1 MNSLESG
8 SNVQSGLEMIMEK
21 SPDTIVLVDRNLTLV
36 KVISAK
42 DDYYHYLANNCI
54 GKQPQA
60 LFPDGK
66 NYDQYEIYR
75 AAVKRVFEE
84 QVKVDFSFEVSFEG
98 KNYYYL
104 SQASL
109 FNEELVIVYTRNVSS
124 LKTEKNLQE
133 LINTILD
140 RLPLGVFVKDGD
152 NHFNYLYWNHF
163 MEEITG
169 IETREIEG
177 HDDFEVNYNAL
188 MTAEERLETDMNVIK
203 TGLTARFKGKVKSAS
218 GDYRDIEV
226 AKYPISLN
234 NGKPLVLALWRDITS
249 ELATENTLRRTRILT
264 KMALRISDI
273 RTCSIFID
281 PDSTH
286 NFKDSVVTLNDWNTM
301 SEDMIEVSWG
311 QFISRA
317 HPDDQE
323 HYHNMF
329 TRLCRGEISEARIEA
344 RMLFPGKKEYVWRE
358 VFATVY
364 ERDDK
369 GRPSVILGCSTNIQE
384 RKNQELSLEEAKVKA
399 EAADKMK
406 SKYLA
411 DMSHEIRTPLN
422 AITGFS
428 ELMAFADTDE
438 ERMSYY
444 DVIKMNNQL
453 LMQLINDI
461 LDISKIES
469 GKMEFIYTTLRLS
482 EIFAPQQQAFALRVA
497 PDVKVIFESDGNDY
511 CIVSEKTRLTQV
523 LTNFL
528 SNAVKF
534 TSSGSIRFGYRLTD
548 DGIYVYVTDTGM
560 GISKESQASIFNR
573 FVKLNSFKQGTG
585 LGLSICKTII
595 EKLKGKIG
603 VESEEGKGSTFWF
616 TIPCQPMKVK

>member
-1 MNSLESG
+1 
-8 SNVQSGLEMIMEK
+8 MIMEK

-109 FNEELVIVYTRNVSS
+109 FNEELVIVYTRDVSS
-124 LKTEKNLQE
+124 LKTENNLQE

-364 ERDDK
+364 ERDEK

-595 EKLKGKIG
+595 EKLKGKIE

>member
-109 FNEELVIVYTRNVSS
+109 FNEELVIVYTRDVSS
-124 LKTEKNLQE
+124 MKTENNLQE
-133 LINTILD
+133 LIKTILD

-329 TRLCRGEISEARIEA
+329 TSLCRGEISEARIEA

-364 ERDDK
+364 ERDEK

-461 LDISKIES
+461 LDISKIEADAIKITYEQLDVS
-469 GKMEFIYTTLRLS
+469 ELMDTIYAS
-482 EIFAPQQQAFALRVA
+482 AKLRV
-497 PDVKVIFESDGNDY
+497 PGGVKLVL
-511 CIVSEKTRLTQV
+511 EKGADHHMFGTDSMRLLQLINNLV
-523 LTNFL
+523 N
-528 SNAVKF
+528 NAIKN
-534 TSSGSIRFGYRLTD
+534 TKEGSITMGYTIQPDNQLRF
-548 DGIYVYVTDTGM
+548 YVRDTGI
-560 GISKESQASIFNR
+560 GIDKDKLKDVFGR
-573 FVKLNSFKQGTG
+573 FVKINDYMEGIG
-585 LGLSICKTII
+585 LGLAICKGLVVKMGGSIHVTS
-595 EKLKGKIG
+595 ELG
-603 VESEEGKGSTFWF
+603 VGSEFSFILPSHE
-616 TIPCQPMKVK
+616 

>member
-281 PDSTH
+281 PDCTH

-329 TRLCRGEISEARIEA
+329 TRLCRGEISEARIEV
-344 RMLFPGKKEYVWRE
+344 RMLFPGKKEYAWRE

-461 LDISKIES
+461 LDISKIEADAIKITYEQLDVS
-469 GKMEFIYTTLRLS
+469 ELMDTIYAS
-482 EIFAPQQQAFALRVA
+482 AKLRV
-497 PDVKVIFESDGNDY
+497 PGGVKLVL
-511 CIVSEKTRLTQV
+511 EKGADHHMFGTDSMRLLQLINNLV
-523 LTNFL
+523 N
-528 SNAVKF
+528 NAIKN
-534 TSSGSIRFGYRLTD
+534 TKEGSITMGYTIQPDNQLRF
-548 DGIYVYVTDTGM
+548 YVRDTGI
-560 GISKESQASIFNR
+560 GIDKEKLKDVFDR
-573 FVKLNSFKQGTG
+573 FVKINDYMEGIG
-585 LGLSICKTII
+585 LGLAICKGLVVKMGGSIHVTS
-595 EKLKGKIG
+595 ELG
-603 VESEEGKGSTFWF
+603 VGSEFSFILPSHE
-616 TIPCQPMKVK
+616 

>member
-109 FNEELVIVYTRNVSS
+109 FNEELVIVYTRDVSS
-124 LKTEKNLQE
+124 LKTENNLQE

-218 GDYRDIEV
+218 GDYRDIEI

-364 ERDDK
+364 ERDEK

-461 LDISKIES
+461 LDISKIEADAIKITYEQLDVS
-469 GKMEFIYTTLRLS
+469 ELMDTIYAS
-482 EIFAPQQQAFALRVA
+482 AKLRV
-497 PDVKVIFESDGNDY
+497 PGGVKLVL
-511 CIVSEKTRLTQV
+511 EKGADHHMFGTDSMRLLLLINNLV
-523 LTNFL
+523 N
-528 SNAVKF
+528 NAIKN
-534 TSSGSIRFGYRLTD
+534 TKEGSITMGYTIQPDNQLRF
-548 DGIYVYVTDTGM
+548 YVRDTGI
-560 GISKESQASIFNR
+560 GIDKDKLKDVFGR
-573 FVKLNSFKQGTG
+573 FVKINDYMEGIG
-585 LGLSICKTII
+585 LGLAICKGLVVKMGGSIHVTS
-595 EKLKGKIG
+595 ELG
-603 VESEEGKGSTFWF
+603 VGSEFSFILPSHE
-616 TIPCQPMKVK
+616 

>member
-109 FNEELVIVYTRNVSS
+109 FNEELVIVYTRDVSS

-281 PDSTH
+281 PDCTH

-329 TRLCRGEISEARIEA
+329 TRLCRGEISEARIEV
-344 RMLFPGKKEYVWRE
+344 RMLFPGKKEYAWRE

-461 LDISKIES
+461 LDISKIEADAIKITYEQLDVS
-469 GKMEFIYTTLRLS
+469 ELMDTIYAS
-482 EIFAPQQQAFALRVA
+482 AKLRV
-497 PDVKVIFESDGNDY
+497 PGGVKLVL
-511 CIVSEKTRLTQV
+511 EKGADHHMFGTDSMRLLQLINNLV
-523 LTNFL
+523 N
-528 SNAVKF
+528 NAIKN
-534 TSSGSIRFGYRLTD
+534 TKEGSITMGYTIQPDDQLRF
-548 DGIYVYVTDTGM
+548 YVRDTGI
-560 GISKESQASIFNR
+560 GIDKEKLKDVFDR
-573 FVKLNSFKQGTG
+573 FVKINDYMEGIG
-585 LGLSICKTII
+585 LGLAICKGLVVKMGGSIHVTS
-595 EKLKGKIG
+595 ELG
-603 VESEEGKGSTFWF
+603 VGSEFSFILPSHE
-616 TIPCQPMKVK
+616 

>member
-109 FNEELVIVYTRNVSS
+109 FNEELVIVYTRDVSS
-124 LKTEKNLQE
+124 LKTENNLQE

-329 TRLCRGEISEARIEA
+329 TRLCRGEISEARIKA

-364 ERDDK
+364 ERDEK

-461 LDISKIES
+461 LDISKIEADAIKITYEQLDVS
-469 GKMEFIYTTLRLS
+469 ELMDTIYAS
-482 EIFAPQQQAFALRVA
+482 AKLRV
-497 PDVKVIFESDGNDY
+497 PGGVKLVL
-511 CIVSEKTRLTQV
+511 EKGADHHMFGTDSMRLLQLINNLV
-523 LTNFL
+523 N
-528 SNAVKF
+528 NAIKN
-534 TSSGSIRFGYRLTD
+534 TKEGSITMGYTIQPDNQLRF
-548 DGIYVYVTDTGM
+548 YVRDTGI
-560 GISKESQASIFNR
+560 GIDKDKLKDVFGR
-573 FVKLNSFKQGTG
+573 FVKINDYMEGIG
-585 LGLSICKTII
+585 LGLAICKGLVVKMGGSIHVTS
-595 EKLKGKIG
+595 ELG
-603 VESEEGKGSTFWF
+603 VGSEFSFILPSHE
-616 TIPCQPMKVK
+616 

>member
-109 FNEELVIVYTRNVSS
+109 FNEELVIVYTCDVSS

-281 PDSTH
+281 PDCTH

-364 ERDDK
+364 ERDEK

-461 LDISKIES
+461 LDISKIEADAIKITYEQLDVS
-469 GKMEFIYTTLRLS
+469 ELMDTIYAS
-482 EIFAPQQQAFALRVA
+482 AKLRV
-497 PDVKVIFESDGNDY
+497 PGGVKLIL
-511 CIVSEKTRLTQV
+511 EKGADHHMFGTDSMRLLQLINNWV
-523 LTNFL
+523 N
-528 SNAVKF
+528 NAIKN
-534 TSSGSIRFGYRLTD
+534 TKEGSITMGYTIQPDNQLRF
-548 DGIYVYVTDTGM
+548 YVRDTGI
-560 GISKESQASIFNR
+560 GIDKDKLKDVFGR
-573 FVKLNSFKQGTG
+573 FVKINDYMEGIG
-585 LGLSICKTII
+585 LGLAICKGLVVKMGGSIHVTS
-595 EKLKGKIG
+595 ELG
-603 VESEEGKGSTFWF
+603 VGSEFSFILPSHE
-616 TIPCQPMKVK
+616 

>member
-109 FNEELVIVYTRNVSS
+109 FNEELVIVYTRDVSS

-364 ERDDK
+364 ERDEK

-497 PDVKVIFESDGNDY
+497 PGVKVIFESDGNDY

>member
-109 FNEELVIVYTRNVSS
+109 FNEELVIVYTRDVSS
-124 LKTEKNLQE
+124 MKTENNLQE

-286 NFKDSVVTLNDWNTM
+286 NLKDSVVTLNDWNTM

-329 TRLCRGEISEARIEA
+329 TSLCRGEISEARIEA

-364 ERDDK
+364 ERDEK

-461 LDISKIES
+461 LDISKIEADAIKITYEQLDVS
-469 GKMEFIYTTLRLS
+469 ELMDTIYAS
-482 EIFAPQQQAFALRVA
+482 AKLRV
-497 PDVKVIFESDGNDY
+497 PGGVKLVL
-511 CIVSEKTRLTQV
+511 EKGADHHMFGTDSMRLLQLINNLV
-523 LTNFL
+523 N
-528 SNAVKF
+528 NAIKN
-534 TSSGSIRFGYRLTD
+534 TKEGSITMGYTIQPDNQLRF
-548 DGIYVYVTDTGM
+548 YVRDTGI
-560 GISKESQASIFNR
+560 GIDKDKLKDVFGR
-573 FVKLNSFKQGTG
+573 FVKINDYMEGIG
-585 LGLSICKTII
+585 LGLAICKGLVVKMGGSIHVTS
-595 EKLKGKIG
+595 ELG
-603 VESEEGKGSTFWF
+603 VGSEFSFILPSHE
-616 TIPCQPMKVK
+616 

>member
-109 FNEELVIVYTRNVSS
+109 FNEELVIVYTRDVSS

-329 TRLCRGEISEARIEA
+329 TSLCRGEISEARIEA

-358 VFATVY
+358 IFATVY
-364 ERDDK
+364 ERDEK

-461 LDISKIES
+461 LDISKIEADAIKITYEQLDVS
-469 GKMEFIYTTLRLS
+469 ELMDTIYAS
-482 EIFAPQQQAFALRVA
+482 AKLRV
-497 PDVKVIFESDGNDY
+497 PGGVKLVL
-511 CIVSEKTRLTQV
+511 EKGADHHMFGTDSMRLLQLINNLV
-523 LTNFL
+523 N
-528 SNAVKF
+528 NAIKN
-534 TSSGSIRFGYRLTD
+534 TKEGSITMGYTIQPDNQLRF
-548 DGIYVYVTDTGM
+548 YVRDTGI
-560 GISKESQASIFNR
+560 GIDKDKLKDVFGR
-573 FVKLNSFKQGTG
+573 FVKINDYMEGIG
-585 LGLSICKTII
+585 LGLAICKGLVVKMGGSIHVTS
-595 EKLKGKIG
+595 ELG
-603 VESEEGKGSTFWF
+603 VGSEFSFILPSHE
-616 TIPCQPMKVK
+616 

>member
-104 SQASL
+104 SQVSL

-384 RKNQELSLEEAKVKA
+384 RKNQELNLEEAKVKA

-461 LDISKIES
+461 LDISKIEADAIKITYEQLDVS
-469 GKMEFIYTTLRLS
+469 ELMDTIYAS
-482 EIFAPQQQAFALRVA
+482 AKLRV
-497 PDVKVIFESDGNDY
+497 PGGVKLVL
-511 CIVSEKTRLTQV
+511 EKEADHHMFGTDSMRLLQLINNLV
-523 LTNFL
+523 N
-528 SNAVKF
+528 NAIKN
-534 TSSGSIRFGYRLTD
+534 TKEGSITMGYAIQPDDQLRF
-548 DGIYVYVTDTGM
+548 YVRDTGI
-560 GISKESQASIFNR
+560 GIDKEKLKDVFDR
-573 FVKLNSFKQGTG
+573 FVKINDYMEGIG
-585 LGLSICKTII
+585 LGLAICKGLVVKMGGSIHVTS
-595 EKLKGKIG
+595 ELG
-603 VESEEGKGSTFWF
+603 VGSEFSFILPSHE
-616 TIPCQPMKVK
+616 

>member
-281 PDSTH
+281 PDCTH

-364 ERDDK
+364 ERDEK

-461 LDISKIES
+461 LDISKIEADAIKITYEQLDVS
-469 GKMEFIYTTLRLS
+469 ELMDTIYAS
-482 EIFAPQQQAFALRVA
+482 AKLRV
-497 PDVKVIFESDGNDY
+497 PGGVKLIL
-511 CIVSEKTRLTQV
+511 EKGADHHMFGTDSMRLLQLINNLV
-523 LTNFL
+523 N
-528 SNAVKF
+528 NAIKN
-534 TSSGSIRFGYRLTD
+534 TKEGSITMGYTIQPDNQLRF
-548 DGIYVYVTDTGM
+548 YVRDTGI
-560 GISKESQASIFNR
+560 GIDKDKLKDVFGR
-573 FVKLNSFKQGTG
+573 FVKINDYMEGIG
-585 LGLSICKTII
+585 LGLAICKGLVVKMGGSIHVTS
-595 EKLKGKIG
+595 ELG
-603 VESEEGKGSTFWF
+603 VGSEFSFILPSHE
-616 TIPCQPMKVK
+616 

>member
-109 FNEELVIVYTRNVSS
+109 FNEELVIVYTRDVSS

-364 ERDDK
+364 ERDEK

-461 LDISKIES
+461 LDISKIEADAIKITYEQLDVS
-469 GKMEFIYTTLRLS
+469 ELMDTIYAS
-482 EIFAPQQQAFALRVA
+482 AKLRV
-497 PDVKVIFESDGNDY
+497 PGGVKLVL
-511 CIVSEKTRLTQV
+511 EKGADHHMFGTDSMRLLQLINNWV
-523 LTNFL
+523 N
-528 SNAVKF
+528 NAIKN
-534 TSSGSIRFGYRLTD
+534 TKEGSITMGYTIQPDNQLRF
-548 DGIYVYVTDTGM
+548 YVRDTGI
-560 GISKESQASIFNR
+560 GIDKDKLKDVFGR
-573 FVKLNSFKQGTG
+573 FVKINDYMEGIG
-585 LGLSICKTII
+585 LGLAICKGLVVKMGGSIHVTS
-595 EKLKGKIG
+595 ELG
-603 VESEEGKGSTFWF
+603 VGSEFSFILPSHE
-616 TIPCQPMKVK
+616 

>member
-109 FNEELVIVYTRNVSS
+109 FNEELVIVYTCDVSS

-281 PDSTH
+281 PDCTH

-311 QFISRA
+311 QFICRA

-364 ERDDK
+364 ERDEK

-461 LDISKIES
+461 LDISKIEADAIKITYEQLDVS
-469 GKMEFIYTTLRLS
+469 ELMDTIYAS
-482 EIFAPQQQAFALRVA
+482 AKLRV
-497 PDVKVIFESDGNDY
+497 PGGVKLIL
-511 CIVSEKTRLTQV
+511 EKGADHHMFGTDSMRLLQLINNLV
-523 LTNFL
+523 N
-528 SNAVKF
+528 NAIKN
-534 TSSGSIRFGYRLTD
+534 TKEGSITMGYTIQPDNQLRF
-548 DGIYVYVTDTGM
+548 YVRDTGI
-560 GISKESQASIFNR
+560 GIDKDKLKDVFGR
-573 FVKLNSFKQGTG
+573 FVKINDYMEGIG
-585 LGLSICKTII
+585 LGLAICKGLVVKMGGSIHVTS
-595 EKLKGKIG
+595 ELG
-603 VESEEGKGSTFWF
+603 VGSEFSFILPSHE
-616 TIPCQPMKVK
+616 

>member
-109 FNEELVIVYTRNVSS
+109 FNEELVIVYTRDVSS
-124 LKTEKNLQE
+124 LKTENNLQE

-364 ERDDK
+364 ERDEK

-461 LDISKIES
+461 LDISKIEADAIKITYEQLDVS
-469 GKMEFIYTTLRLS
+469 ELMDTIYAS
-482 EIFAPQQQAFALRVA
+482 AKLRV
-497 PDVKVIFESDGNDY
+497 PGGVKLVL
-511 CIVSEKTRLTQV
+511 EKGADHHMFGTDSMRLLLLINNLV
-523 LTNFL
+523 N
-528 SNAVKF
+528 NAIKN
-534 TSSGSIRFGYRLTD
+534 TKEGSITMGYTIQPDNQLRF
-548 DGIYVYVTDTGM
+548 YVRDTGI
-560 GISKESQASIFNR
+560 GIDKDKLKDVFGR
-573 FVKLNSFKQGTG
+573 FVKINDYMEGIG
-585 LGLSICKTII
+585 LGLAICKGLVVKMGGSIHVTS
-595 EKLKGKIG
+595 ELG
-603 VESEEGKGSTFWF
+603 VGSEFSFILPSHE
-616 TIPCQPMKVK
+616 

>member
-109 FNEELVIVYTRNVSS
+109 FNEELVIVYTCDVSS

-364 ERDDK
+364 ERDEK

-399 EAADKMK
+399 EAADNMK

-461 LDISKIES
+461 LDISKIEADAIKITYEQLDVS
-469 GKMEFIYTTLRLS
+469 ELMDTIYAS
-482 EIFAPQQQAFALRVA
+482 AKLRV
-497 PDVKVIFESDGNDY
+497 PGGVKLIL
-511 CIVSEKTRLTQV
+511 EKGADHHMFGTDSMRLLQLINNLV
-523 LTNFL
+523 N
-528 SNAVKF
+528 NAIKN
-534 TSSGSIRFGYRLTD
+534 TKEGSITMGYTIQPDNQLRF
-548 DGIYVYVTDTGM
+548 YVRDTGI
-560 GISKESQASIFNR
+560 GIDKDKLKDVFGR
-573 FVKLNSFKQGTG
+573 FVKINDYMEGIG
-585 LGLSICKTII
+585 LGLAICKGLVVKMGGSIHVTS
-595 EKLKGKIG
+595 ELG
-603 VESEEGKGSTFWF
+603 VGSEFSFILPSHE
-616 TIPCQPMKVK
+616 

>member
-109 FNEELVIVYTRNVSS
+109 FNEELVIVYTCDVSS

-281 PDSTH
+281 PDCTH

-364 ERDDK
+364 ERDEK

-497 PDVKVIFESDGNDY
+497 PGVKVIFESDGNDY

>member
-109 FNEELVIVYTRNVSS
+109 FNEELVIVYTCDVSS

-281 PDSTH
+281 PDCTH

-364 ERDDK
+364 ERDEK

-399 EAADKMK
+399 EAADKME

-461 LDISKIES
+461 LDISKIEADAIKITYEQLDVS
-469 GKMEFIYTTLRLS
+469 ELMDTIYAS
-482 EIFAPQQQAFALRVA
+482 AKLRV
-497 PDVKVIFESDGNDY
+497 PGGVKLIL
-511 CIVSEKTRLTQV
+511 EKGADHHMFGTDSMRLLQLINNLV
-523 LTNFL
+523 N
-528 SNAVKF
+528 NAIKN
-534 TSSGSIRFGYRLTD
+534 TKEGSITMGYTIQPDNQLRF
-548 DGIYVYVTDTGM
+548 YVRDTGI
-560 GISKESQASIFNR
+560 GIDKDKLKDVFGR
-573 FVKLNSFKQGTG
+573 FVKINDYMEGIG
-585 LGLSICKTII
+585 LGLAICKGLVVKMGGSIHVTS
-595 EKLKGKIG
+595 ELG
-603 VESEEGKGSTFWF
+603 VGSEFSFILPSHE
-616 TIPCQPMKVK
+616 

>member
-109 FNEELVIVYTRNVSS
+109 FNEELVIVYTRGVSS
-124 LKTEKNLQE
+124 MKTENNLQE

-329 TRLCRGEISEARIEA
+329 TSLCRGEISEARIEA

-364 ERDDK
+364 ERDEK

-399 EAADKMK
+399 EASDKMK

-461 LDISKIES
+461 LDISKIEADAIKITYEQLDVS
-469 GKMEFIYTTLRLS
+469 ELMDTIYAS
-482 EIFAPQQQAFALRVA
+482 AKLRV
-497 PDVKVIFESDGNDY
+497 PGGVKLVL
-511 CIVSEKTRLTQV
+511 EKGADHHMFGTDSMRLLQLINNLV
-523 LTNFL
+523 N
-528 SNAVKF
+528 NAIKN
-534 TSSGSIRFGYRLTD
+534 TKEGSITMGYTIQPDNQLRF
-548 DGIYVYVTDTGM
+548 YVRDTGI
-560 GISKESQASIFNR
+560 GIDKDKLKDVFGR
-573 FVKLNSFKQGTG
+573 FVKINDYMEGIG
-585 LGLSICKTII
+585 LGLAICKGLVVKMGGSIHVTS
-595 EKLKGKIG
+595 ELG
-603 VESEEGKGSTFWF
+603 VGSEFSFILPSHE
-616 TIPCQPMKVK
+616 

>member
-104 SQASL
+104 SQASI
-109 FNEELVIVYTRNVSS
+109 FNEELVIVYTRDVSS

-329 TRLCRGEISEARIEA
+329 TSLCRGEISEARIEA

-364 ERDDK
+364 ERDEK

-461 LDISKIES
+461 LDISKIEADAIKITYEQLDVS
-469 GKMEFIYTTLRLS
+469 ELMDTIYAS
-482 EIFAPQQQAFALRVA
+482 AKLRV
-497 PDVKVIFESDGNDY
+497 PGGVKLVL
-511 CIVSEKTRLTQV
+511 EKGADHHMFGTDSMRLLQLINNLV
-523 LTNFL
+523 N
-528 SNAVKF
+528 NAIKN
-534 TSSGSIRFGYRLTD
+534 TKEGSITMGYTIQPDNQLRF
-548 DGIYVYVTDTGM
+548 YVRDTGI
-560 GISKESQASIFNR
+560 GIDKDKLKDVFGR
-573 FVKLNSFKQGTG
+573 FVKINDYMEGIG
-585 LGLSICKTII
+585 LGLAICKGLVVKMGGSIHVTS
-595 EKLKGKIG
+595 ELG
-603 VESEEGKGSTFWF
+603 VGSEFSFILPSHE
-616 TIPCQPMKVK
+616 